1 MVGKI
6 NEFFREYVYGIS
18 IITIIIGIPITIFG
32 TLGTLE
38 MLEITTIMQDSFGI
52 SSNIIEWSPYFLI
65 LGIIMLLTG
74 VFYIYSFHKNKRFF
88 IDELETNKRS
98 EFVKRHQEIKNAVR
112 YLPKKYHNILQEK
125 EKEFKIR

>member
-1 MVGKI
+1 MMGKI

-32 TLGTLE
+32 TLGIL
-38 MLEITTIMQDSFGI
+38 TTVLQDSFGI
-52 SSNIIEWSPYFLI
+52 SSNIVEWSPYFLI
-65 LGIIMLLTG
+65 LGIIILLTG
-74 VFYIYSFHKNKRFF
+74 VFYIYNFHKNKRFF

-98 EFVKRHQEIKNAVR
+98 EFVKRHQEIKTAVR
-112 YLPKKYHNILQEK
+112 YLPKKYHDILQEK

>member
-6 NEFFREYVYGIS
+6 NEFFREYIYGIS

-32 TLGTLE
+32 TLGIL
-38 MLEITTIMQDSFGI
+38 TTVLQDSFGI
-52 SSNIIEWSPYFLI
+52 SSSIVDWSFYFLG
-65 LGIIMLLTG
+65 LGIVILLTG
-74 VFYIYSFHKNKRFF
+74 VFYLYSFLKNKRFF

-112 YLPKKYHNILQEK
+112 YLPKKYQEILQEK